1 MQGARVATSAQPC
14 LVTSMPYTSTR
25 DETSIWDRRTRAVGR
40 TLIAALAAGLFTTA
54 CDTSDMLDVQAPNSV
69 PVDIYTDPAFATLM
83 VNSVI
88 GDFECAFNSFVVAE
102 GLATDELHDSALNN
116 GNWNMDRRD
125 NAFTSGFYGTN
136 SCTTVT
142 GIYTP
147 LSTARGEADL
157 AIERLSG
164 WTAAQVPNI
173 KTLEAQANLYAGFS
187 YAALGMA
194 MCQAAFDRGPLVNQ
208 LGIFALAE
216 QRFTAAI
223 AAAQAASLTNVLN
236 AAYAGRA
243 RVRLYQHNNAGA
255 IADAQLVPAG
265 FVFNAAMDATNPRRF
280 NRIYTAISTSGAL
293 TVEPTARALTTET
306 GQVDPRSATIRL
318 NTAPADGLNQIY
330 IPTKYNAATL
340 TAGQSIPLPITRYAE
355 AQLILAEAQG
365 GASAVNV
372 INTMRAAANLNPY
385 TGPTDATSIKALIA
399 SERQRVLFLE
409 GYRAF
414 DIERLNLPLV
424 PAVGSPYLQGG
435 VYGGTVCFPV
445 PDIEKNN
452 NPNIVAAEII
462 TGVRGEFTPP

>member
-1 MQGARVATSAQPC
+1 
-14 LVTSMPYTSTR
+14 MPYTSTR
-25 DETSIWDRRTRAVGR
+25 DETVTWYRRTRAVGR
-40 TLIAALAAGLFTTA
+40 TLLATLAAGLLTSA
-54 CDTSDMLDVQAPNSV
+54 CDTADMLDVQAPNSV
-69 PVDIYTDPAFATLM
+69 PVDIYADPAFATLM

-88 GDFECAFNSFVVAE
+88 GDFECAFGSFVVAE
-102 GLATDELHDSALNN
+102 GLLSDEFHDASLNN

-125 NAFTSGFYGTN
+125 NSFTSGFYGVN

-142 GIYTP
+142 GLYTP
-147 LSTARGEADL
+147 LSTARGEADA
-157 AIERLSG
+157 AIERLKG
-164 WTAAQVPNI
+164 WTTAQVPNL
-173 KTLEAQANLYAGFS
+173 KTLEAQANLYSGFS

-194 MCQAAFDRGPLVNQ
+194 MCQAAFDKGPLVNQ

-223 AAAQAASLTNVLN
+223 AAAQAASLPNVLN

-265 FVFNAAMDATNPRRF
+265 FVFNAAMDATNARRF
-280 NRIYTAISTSGAL
+280 NHIYTPISTSGSL
-293 TVEPTARALTTET
+293 TVETTSRALTTET

-318 NTAPADGLNQIY
+318 NTAPADGLNQIW

-340 TAGQSIPLPITRYAE
+340 TAGQSIPQPITRYAE

-365 GASAVNV
+365 GTSAANI
-372 INTMRAAANLNPY
+372 INTMRAAASLNPY
-385 TGPTDATSIKALIA
+385 IGLTDATSIKALIA
-399 SERQRVLFLE
+399 SERQRVLFAE
-409 GYRAF
+409 GFRAF
-414 DIERLNLPLV
+414 DVERLNLAPV

-452 NPNIVAAEII
+452 NPNIVASEII

>member
-1 MQGARVATSAQPC
+1 M
-14 LVTSMPYTSTR
+14 
-25 DETSIWDRRTRAVGR
+25 RAVGR
-40 TLIAALAAGLFTTA
+40 TLLATLAAGVFATA

-69 PVDIYTDPAFATLM
+69 PVDIYDNPAFATLM

-88 GDFECAFNSFVVAE
+88 GDFECAFGSFVVAE
-102 GLATDELHDSALNN
+102 GLLTDELHDSALNN
-116 GNWNMDRRD
+116 GNWNIDRRD

-142 GIYTP
+142 GVYTP
-147 LSTARGEADL
+147 LSTARGEADA
-157 AIERLSG
+157 AIARLSE
-164 WTAAQVPNI
+164 WTVAQVPNI
-173 KTLEAQANLYAGFS
+173 KALEAQANLYSGFS
-187 YAALGMA
+187 YATLGMA
-194 MCQAAFDRGPLVNQ
+194 MCQAAFDKGPLVNQ
-208 LGIFALAE
+208 IGMFALAE

-243 RVRLYQHNNAGA
+243 RVRLYQRNNAGA

-265 FVFNAAMDATNPRRF
+265 FVFNAAMDATNARRF
-280 NRIYTAISTSGAL
+280 NHIYSAISTSGAL
-293 TVEPTARALTTET
+293 TVETTARALTTET
-306 GQVDPRSATIRL
+306 GQVDPRSATVRL
-318 NTAPADGLNQIY
+318 NVAPADGLNQIF

-340 TAGQSIPLPITRYAE
+340 TAGQSIPQPITRYAE

-365 GASAVNV
+365 GASAVTI
-372 INTMRAAANLNPY
+372 INAMRAAASLTPY
-385 TGPTDATSIKALIA
+385 SGPTDAASIKALIA

-409 GYRAF
+409 GFRAF

-435 VYGGTVCFPV
+435 VYGGTVCFPL

-452 NPNIVAAEII
+452 NPNIVASEII

>member
-1 MQGARVATSAQPC
+1 MR
-14 LVTSMPYTSTR
+14 YTSTR
-25 DETSIWDRRTRAVGR
+25 DETFIWYRRTRAVRR

-54 CDTSDMLDVQAPNSV
+54 CNTSDMLDVQAPNSV
-69 PVDIYTDPAFATLM
+69 PVDIYADPAFATLM

-88 GDFECAFNSFVVAE
+88 GDFECAFGSFVVAE
-102 GLATDELHDSALNN
+102 GLLTDELHDSALNN

-142 GIYTP
+142 GVYTP
-147 LSTARGEADL
+147 LSTARGEADA

-164 WTAAQVPNI
+164 WTVAQVPNI
-173 KTLEAQANLYAGFS
+173 KTLEAQANLYSGFS

-194 MCQAAFDRGPLVNQ
+194 MCQAAFDKGPLVNQ

-243 RVRLYQHNNAGA
+243 RVRLYQHNTAGA

-265 FVFNAAMDATNPRRF
+265 FVFNAAMDATNARRF
-280 NRIYTAISTSGAL
+280 NHIYSAISTSGAL
-293 TVEPTARALTTET
+293 TVETTARALTTET

-318 NTAPADGLNQIY
+318 NTAPADGLNQIW

-340 TAGQSIPLPITRYAE
+340 TAGQSIPQPITRYAE

-365 GASAVNV
+365 GTSAANI
-372 INTMRAAANLNPY
+372 INTMRAAVSLTPY
-385 TGPTDATSIKALIA
+385 TGPTDAASIKALIA

-409 GYRAF
+409 GVRAF

-424 PAVGSPYLQGG
+424 PAVGSAYLQGG

-452 NPNIVAAEII
+452 NSNIVAAEII

>member
-1 MQGARVATSAQPC
+1 
-14 LVTSMPYTSTR
+14 MPYTSTR
-25 DETSIWDRRTRAVGR
+25 DETVTWYRRTRAVGR
-40 TLIAALAAGLFTTA
+40 TLLATLAAGLLTTA

-69 PVDIYTDPAFATLM
+69 PVDIYADPAFATLM

-88 GDFECAFNSFVVAE
+88 GDFECAFGSFVVAE
-102 GLATDELHDSALNN
+102 GLLTDEFHDASLNN

-125 NAFTSGFYGTN
+125 NSFTSGFYGTN

-142 GIYTP
+142 GVYTP
-147 LSTARGEADL
+147 LSTARGEADA
-157 AIERLSG
+157 AIERLKG
-164 WTAAQVPNI
+164 WTSAQVPNI
-173 KTLEAQANLYAGFS
+173 NTLTAQANLYAGFS

-194 MCQAAFDRGPLVNQ
+194 MCQAAFDKGPLVNQ

-243 RVRLYQHNNAGA
+243 RVRLYQRNNAGA

-280 NRIYTAISTSGAL
+280 NHIYTPISTSGSL
-293 TVEPTARALTTET
+293 TVETTSRALTTET

-318 NTAPADGLNQIY
+318 NTAPADGLNQIW
-330 IPTKYNAATL
+330 IPVKFNAATL
-340 TAGQSIPLPITRYAE
+340 AAGQAIPQPITRYAE

-365 GASAVNV
+365 GTAAVNI
-372 INTMRAAANLNPY
+372 INTMRAAVSLNPY
-385 TGPTDATSIKALIA
+385 TGPTDATSIKNLIA
-399 SERQRVLFLE
+399 SERQRVLFAE
-409 GYRAF
+409 GFRAF
-414 DIERLNLPLV
+414 DVERFNLAPV
-424 PAVGSPYLQGG
+424 PAVGSAYLQGG
-435 VYGGTVCFPV
+435 VYGGTVCFPL

-452 NPNIVAAEII
+452 NPNIVASEII

>member
-1 MQGARVATSAQPC
+1 MWAAA
-14 LVTSMPYTSTR
+14 
-25 DETSIWDRRTRAVGR
+25 R
-40 TLIAALAAGLFTTA
+40 TLLATVAAGLSAAA
-54 CDTSDMLDVQAPNSV
+54 CDSSGLLDVQAPNSV
-69 PVDIYTDPAFATLM
+69 PVDVYEDPAFATLM

-88 GDFECAFNSFVVAE
+88 GDFECAFGSFVVAE

-125 NAFTSGFYGTN
+125 NAFTSGFYGVN

-147 LSTARGEADL
+147 LSTARGEADA
-157 AIERLSG
+157 AINRLKE
-164 WTAAQVPNI
+164 WTSAQVPNI
-173 KTLEAQANLYAGFS
+173 NTLTAQANLYAGFS

-194 MCQAAFDRGPLVNQ
+194 MCQAAFDKGPLVNQ
-208 LGIFALAE
+208 LGMFALAE
-216 QRFTAAI
+216 ERFTAAI
-223 AAAQAASLTNVLN
+223 AAAQAASATNVLN

-243 RVRLYQHNNAGA
+243 RVRLYQHNKAGA

-265 FVFNAAMDATNPRRF
+265 FVFNAAMDATNARRF
-280 NRIYTAISTSGAL
+280 NHIYTPISTSGTL
-293 TVEPTARALTTET
+293 TVEPTARALATET
-306 GQVDPRSATIRL
+306 GQVDPRSATIKL

-330 IPTKYNAATL
+330 IPVKYNAATL
-340 TAGQSIPLPITRYAE
+340 AAGQSIPQPITRYAE

-365 GASAVNV
+365 GASAVNI

-385 TGPTDATSIKALIA
+385 TGPTDAASITGLIA

-409 GYRAF
+409 GYRAY

-452 NPNIVAAEII
+452 NPNIVASEII